1 MKYFSLLQP
10 AAWRALFLSNMVA
23 ASGFSMVATMAA
35 SMVAYGATDVA
46 PTESTDPAELPTM
59 VPSKQ
64 ENADSAFA
72 KLDIG
77 KKGYLTLPDTKV
89 LSGFERVF
97 QTTDTDHNNRLTPE
111 EFIPGWEAYTGI
123 PSSPDSFQ
131 RKK

>member
-1 MKYFSLLQP
+1 MKYFALLQP
-10 AAWRALFLSNMVA
+10 AAWRALFLSSIVA
-23 ASGFSMVATMAA
+23 ASGLAMAA
-35 SMVAYGATDVA
+35 SMAAHGATDVA
-46 PTESTDPAELPTM
+46 PTESTDPAELPTV

-77 KKGYLTLPDTKV
+77 KKGYLTLADTKV